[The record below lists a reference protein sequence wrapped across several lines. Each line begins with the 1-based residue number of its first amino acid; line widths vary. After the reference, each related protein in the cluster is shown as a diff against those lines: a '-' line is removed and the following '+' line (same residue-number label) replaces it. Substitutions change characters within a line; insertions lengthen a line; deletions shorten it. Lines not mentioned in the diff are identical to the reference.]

1 MDTVL
6 LTPGCWV
13 VYGDQSVSH
22 RGSGRKDL
30 AACTLHRPATRDLTL
45 GMSDNHQATRT
56 DLGREELG
64 MVPKNNKEL

>member
-1 MDTVL
+1 MGTK
-6 LTPGCWV
+6 
-13 VYGDQSVSH
+13 VSPVEDLV
-22 RGSGRKDL
+22 GR
-30 AACTLHRPATRDLTL
+30 TLQPHATRDLTL